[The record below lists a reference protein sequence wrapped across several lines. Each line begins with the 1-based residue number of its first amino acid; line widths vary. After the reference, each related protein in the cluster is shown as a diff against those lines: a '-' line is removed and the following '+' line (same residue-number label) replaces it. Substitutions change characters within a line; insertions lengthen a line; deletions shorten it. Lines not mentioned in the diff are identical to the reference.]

1 MFSSIVSG
9 TVWGLSAHLIRV
21 EVDVSAGLPCFTMV
35 GSLSGEV
42 KESAERVR
50 IALKNMKINVPPMH
64 VAVNLSPGDIKKQGT
79 GFDFPVALGL
89 LMSMEKIRT
98 DALKDMLVIG
108 EMGLDGSINPVNGVM
123 PIVWEAK
130 KNGIR
135 VALVPRDNASE
146 ASLIEGIKVIGI
158 DNLRT
163 AIEYINSSKRDD
175 LILPEEC
182 RINELIHTSGVDFA
196 DVVGQ
201 ESLKRGAL
209 IAAAGAHH
217 LLIMGPPGTGKTMIA
232 KRIPTILPPLS
243 ASERMDVTSIYSIA
257 GKLTAKRPIISNR
270 PFVAPHH
277 TMSPQ
282 SMAGGGSVPRPGA
295 VSLAHKGVLFLDEL
309 PEFMRASI
317 DMLRQPLEEKSI
329 NISRAAGSFTYP
341 ADIMLVAA
349 MNPCPC
355 GYYPDYNKCNC
366 SPMMIKHYLSH
377 ISGPILDRFDISL
390 QAQKTKIK
398 ELGEGRSPVSS
409 EMMKEQ
415 VMEARRIQEERY
427 KKLNI
432 TCNSELT
439 PDKIKIFCNLGKAE
453 RELFENI
460 CTKLDL
466 SARAYH
472 RTLKVARTIADVEGS
487 TDIKEEHITEAVCY
501 RTQMGLI
508 R

>member
-175 LILPEEC
+175 LIMPEEC

-390 QAQKTKIK
+390 QAQKTNIK
-398 ELGEGRSPVSS
+398 ELGEGRSPISS

-501 RTQMGLI
+501 RTQMVLI

>member
-123 PIVWEAK
+123 PIVWEAR

-135 VALVPRDNASE
+135 VALVPRDNVSE

-201 ESLKRGAL
+201 ESIKRGAL

-257 GKLTAKRPIISNR
+257 GKLTTKRPIISNR

-390 QAQKTKIK
+390 QAQKTNIK

-487 TDIKEEHITEAVCY
+487 MDIKEEHITEAVCY